1 MRRSTVVALF
11 AAVVPA
17 LAVAQAPG
25 GSQCLLD
32 LQVGRYCVVESLAR
46 AAIACAAAI
55 AIALIWRFLRDRFG
69 MREWQQEVSR
79 SESRLAAL
87 GDLSARAA
95 SDPEGTAQLL
105 RDRIGLGA
113 ADYVRQQRSQ
123 AFKAG
128 DIETAAAWQKVE
140 RYIDRRVSL

>member
-1 MRRSTVVALF
+1 MRRSAVVALLL
-11 AAVVPA
+11 AVVPA
-17 LAVAQAPG
+17 LAVGQAPG

-46 AAIACAAAI
+46 TAIACAAVI
-55 AIALIWRFLRDRFG
+55 ALALIWRFLRDQFG

-79 SESRLAAL
+79 SESRLASL
-87 GDLSARAA
+87 GDLTARAV

-105 RDRIGLGA
+105 RDRVGLGA
-113 ADYVRQQRSQ
+113 SEYVRQQRSQ

-140 RYIDRRVSL
+140 RYIDRRISG

>member
-1 MRRSTVVALF
+1 MRRSAIVALSV
-11 AAVVPA
+11 AIVPA
-17 LAVAQAPG
+17 LAGAQGRSA
-25 GSQCLLD
+25 SQCLLD

-46 AAIACAAAI
+46 TAIVCAAAI

-79 SESRLAAL
+79 GESRLAAL

-95 SDPEGTAQLL
+95 ADPEGTAQLL
-105 RDRIGLGA
+105 RDRIGIGA
-113 ADYVRQQRSQ
+113 AEYVRQQRSQ